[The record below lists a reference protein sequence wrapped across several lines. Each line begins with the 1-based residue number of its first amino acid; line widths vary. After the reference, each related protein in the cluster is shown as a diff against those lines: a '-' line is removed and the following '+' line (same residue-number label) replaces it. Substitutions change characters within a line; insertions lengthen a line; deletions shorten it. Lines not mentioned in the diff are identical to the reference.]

1 MAKIAL
7 FPGSFDPFTKGHQN
21 IVERALPLFDRLVI
35 GIGRNTTKQTLYTPE
50 ERQQQIAALFA
61 NEPRI
66 DVQIYDVLT
75 VDFAKS
81 VGAQYVLRGVRTMA
95 DFEYERTMADVNKR
109 LAGLETV
116 LLFADADTASIS
128 SSLVRELKAFGKDVT
143 DFFTVKIDN
152 LHSK

>member
-66 DVQIYDVLT
+66 EVRIYDVLT

-95 DFEYERTMADVNKR
+95 DFEYERTIADVNKR

-116 LLFADADTASIS
+116 LLFADTDTASIS

-143 DFFTVKIDN
+143 DF
-152 LHSK
+152 LP

>member
-1 MAKIAL
+1 MAKTAL

-66 DVQIYDVLT
+66 EVRIYDVLT
-75 VDFAKS
+75 VDFAMS

-95 DFEYERTMADVNKR
+95 DFEYERTIADVNKR

-143 DFFTVKIDN
+143 DF
-152 LHSK
+152 LP

>member
-61 NEPRI
+61 NEPIFGLR
-66 DVQIYDVLT
+66 T
-75 VDFAKS
+75 
-81 VGAQYVLRGVRTMA
+81 VGAYTQRPLRTGSFGSNT
-95 DFEYERTMADVNKR
+95 
-109 LAGLETV
+109 
-116 LLFADADTASIS
+116 S
-128 SSLVRELKAFGKDVT
+128 S
-143 DFFTVKIDN
+143 N
-152 LHSK
+152 

>member
-1 MAKIAL
+1 MAKTAL

-95 DFEYERTMADVNKR
+95 DFEYERTIADVNKR

-116 LLFADADTASIS
+116 LLFADTDTASIS

-143 DFFTVKIDN
+143 DF
-152 LHSK
+152 LP

>member
-66 DVQIYDVLT
+66 DVRIYDVLT

-95 DFEYERTMADVNKR
+95 DFEYERTIADVNKR

-143 DFFTVKIDN
+143 DF
-152 LHSK
+152 LP

>member
-35 GIGRNTTKQTLYTPE
+35 GVGRNTTKQTLYTPE

-66 DVQIYDVLT
+66 EVRIYDVLT

-95 DFEYERTMADVNKR
+95 DFEYERTIADVNKR

-143 DFFTVKIDN
+143 DF
-152 LHSK
+152 LP

>member
-1 MAKIAL
+1 MAKIAF

-66 DVQIYDVLT
+66 EVRIYDVLT

-95 DFEYERTMADVNKR
+95 DFEYERTIADVNKR

-143 DFFTVKIDN
+143 DF
-152 LHSK
+152 LP

>member
-66 DVQIYDVLT
+66 EVRIYDVLT

-143 DFFTVKIDN
+143 DF
-152 LHSK
+152 LP

>member
-1 MAKIAL
+1 MAKTAL

-66 DVQIYDVLT
+66 EVQIYDVLT

-81 VGAQYVLRGVRTMA
+81 VDAQYVLRGVRTMA
-95 DFEYERTMADVNKR
+95 DFEYERTIADVNKR

-143 DFFTVKIDN
+143 DF
-152 LHSK
+152 LP

>member
-35 GIGRNTTKQTLYTPE
+35 GIGRNTTKQTLYTPK

-66 DVQIYDVLT
+66 EVCIYDVLT

-95 DFEYERTMADVNKR
+95 DFEYERTIADVNKR

-143 DFFTVKIDN
+143 DF
-152 LHSK
+152 LP

>member
-66 DVQIYDVLT
+66 EVRIYDVLT

-81 VGAQYVLRGVRTMA
+81 VGAQYVMRGVRTMA
-95 DFEYERTMADVNKR
+95 DFEYERTIADVNKR

-143 DFFTVKIDN
+143 DF
-152 LHSK
+152 LP

>member
-1 MAKIAL
+1 MAKTAL

-50 ERQQQIAALFA
+50 ERQQQIAVLFA

-95 DFEYERTMADVNKR
+95 DFEYERTIADVNKR

-143 DFFTVKIDN
+143 DF
-152 LHSK
+152 LP

>member
-50 ERQQQIAALFA
+50 ERQQQIAALFT

-66 DVQIYDVLT
+66 EVRIYDVLT

-95 DFEYERTMADVNKR
+95 DFEYERTIADVNKR

-143 DFFTVKIDN
+143 DF
-152 LHSK
+152 LP

>member
-1 MAKIAL
+1 MAKTAL
-7 FPGSFDPFTKGHQN
+7 FPGSFDPFTKGRQN

-66 DVQIYDVLT
+66 EVRIYDVLT

-95 DFEYERTMADVNKR
+95 DFEYERTIADVNKR

-143 DFFTVKIDN
+143 DF
-152 LHSK
+152 LP

>member
-1 MAKIAL
+1 MAKTAL

-66 DVQIYDVLT
+66 EVRIYDVLT

-95 DFEYERTMADVNKR
+95 DFEYERTIADVNKR

-143 DFFTVKIDN
+143 DFLPEI
-152 LHSK
+152 

>member
-1 MAKIAL
+1 MAKTAL

-66 DVQIYDVLT
+66 EVRIYDVLT
-75 VDFAKS
+75 VDFAMS

-95 DFEYERTMADVNKR
+95 DFEYERTIADVNKR

-128 SSLVRELKAFGKDVT
+128 SSLVRELKAFGKDVP
-143 DFFTVKIDN
+143 DF
-152 LHSK
+152 LP

>member
-66 DVQIYDVLT
+66 EVSIYDVLT

-95 DFEYERTMADVNKR
+95 DFEYERTIADVNKR

-143 DFFTVKIDN
+143 DF
-152 LHSK
+152 LP

>member
-1 MAKIAL
+1 MAKTAL

-66 DVQIYDVLT
+66 DVRIYDVLT

-95 DFEYERTMADVNKR
+95 DFEYERTIADVNKR

-143 DFFTVKIDN
+143 DF
-152 LHSK
+152 LP

>member
-66 DVQIYDVLT
+66 EVQIYDVLT
-75 VDFAKS
+75 VDFAMS

-95 DFEYERTMADVNKR
+95 DFEYERTIADVNKR

-143 DFFTVKIDN
+143 DF
-152 LHSK
+152 LP

>member
-7 FPGSFDPFTKGHQN
+7 FSGSFDPFTKGHQN

-66 DVQIYDVLT
+66 AAMRGIMMARTKPIKVVDPLSLDSLT
-75 VDFAKS
+75 EIIS
-81 VGAQYVLRGVRTMA
+81 
-95 DFEYERTMADVNKR
+95 YELPKPRAACR
-109 LAGLETV
+109 FLETENAAELIS
-116 LLFADADTASIS
+116 LLHNQDKVF
-128 SSLVRELKAFGKDVT
+128 
-143 DFFTVKIDN
+143 
-152 LHSK
+152 

>member
-66 DVQIYDVLT
+66 EVRIYDVLT

-95 DFEYERTMADVNKR
+95 DFEYERTIADVNKR

-143 DFFTVKIDN
+143 DFLPEI
-152 LHSK
+152 

>member
-35 GIGRNTTKQTLYTPE
+35 GIGRNTTKQTFYTPE

-66 DVQIYDVLT
+66 EVRIYDVLT
-75 VDFAKS
+75 VDFAMS

-95 DFEYERTMADVNKR
+95 DFEYERTIADVNKR

-143 DFFTVKIDN
+143 DF
-152 LHSK
+152 LP